1 MPCAYLPNERWFSL
15 HRSQILRDLSA
26 MQAAAAQFS
35 GYAGKF
41 GCFSGEKSFKQL
53 ASIYLF

>member
-1 MPCAYLPNERWFSL
+1 
-15 HRSQILRDLSA
+15 

-41 GCFSGEKSFKQL
+41 RCFSGEKSFKQF
-53 ASIYLF
+53 ASNLFILKRALKLTRSVCLRAF

>member
-1 MPCAYLPNERWFSL
+1 
-15 HRSQILRDLSA
+15 

-41 GCFSGEKSFKQL
+41 RRFSGEKSFKQF
-53 ASIYLF
+53 ASIYLS